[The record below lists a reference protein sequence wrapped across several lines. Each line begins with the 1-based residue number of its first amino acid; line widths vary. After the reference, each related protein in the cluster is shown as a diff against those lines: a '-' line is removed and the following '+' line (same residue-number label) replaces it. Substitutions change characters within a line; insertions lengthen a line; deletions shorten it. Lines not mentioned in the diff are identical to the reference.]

1 MVDEIAPSF
10 YTKEGRITEPAPAE
24 EIAHLADPAEVRE
37 INLRK
42 ESEGELTAEQ
52 KKNIEIRDGVEQKYP
67 NTFKVI
73 QDEAGKVLWGIIPGG
88 GSIIFGK
95 EGAFRIY
102 GSTMPEGLDA
112 KGIDEK
118 KLAKMVNNP
127 KSEKYEGIYNW
138 MKRHEDSISESRHFK
153 KAYLLKEGVRP
164 EHNEYFSLARLN
176 LTTEDGQKEVRESL
190 IKAEELGKER
200 KETETIVQ
208 VPVEK
213 ILAGL

>member
-1 MVDEIAPSF
+1 MVDETAPSF
-10 YTKEGRITEPAPAE
+10 YTEKGQIAKPAPAE
-24 EIAHLADPAEVRE
+24 EVAHLEDPARTRE
-37 INLRK
+37 INLKK
-42 ESEGELTAEQ
+42 ESEEGLTAEQ

-67 NTFKVI
+67 DAFKTI
-73 QDEAGKVLWGIIPGG
+73 QSESGKVLWGIKPGG

-102 GSTMPEGLDA
+102 GQTMPEGLDTNT
-112 KGIDEK
+112 IDEK
-118 KLAKMVNNP
+118 KLAEMVNNP

-153 KAYLLKEGVRP
+153 KTYLLKEGAQP
-164 EHNEYFSLARLN
+164 ENSDYFSLARLN